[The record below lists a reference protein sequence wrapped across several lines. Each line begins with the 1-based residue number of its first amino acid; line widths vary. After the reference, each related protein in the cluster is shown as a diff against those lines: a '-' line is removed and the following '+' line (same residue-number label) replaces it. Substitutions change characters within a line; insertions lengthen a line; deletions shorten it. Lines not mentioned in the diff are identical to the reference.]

1 MELGSKEMT
10 VTHDAEGGRHGA
22 PATLDHSGDAG
33 EGRRGLAMEE
43 EVLAA
48 GEGHEALRIDGR
60 RGWRERPSS
69 PLTGKTGFWWR

>member
-1 MELGSKEMT
+1 MELGSKEMRGLRRRRR
-10 VTHDAEGGRHGA
+10 A
-22 PATLDHSGDAG
+22 LGDSTTWRRG
-33 EGRRGLAMEE
+33 GRRGLAREE